1 MARPNTLDD
10 PVRCR
15 EVAELFVAGAS
26 RQQIADQM
34 GISDLAT
41 VTRWRRDARVKAI
54 ANRLIE
60 DRVLEITRKVDGVIA
75 QKLQHASTMT
85 VRELLDI
92 RKEFLGGKLREK
104 TENVDGDTV
113 SEAMAALE
121 NDEDFMEKVER
132 LFKAETAKG

>member
-54 ANRLIE
+54 ANKLIE